1 MIFTV
6 PSGLIA
12 SVEGP
17 TIHYSAMIGASV
29 SKIKL
34 NALRGLRNDREKRDF
49 MTTGTAVGVAAAFR
63 SPIGGLL
70 LALEETGNDFIP

>member
-1 MIFTV
+1 
-6 PSGLIA
+6 
-12 SVEGP
+12 
-17 TIHYSAMIGASV
+17 MIGASV

-34 NALRGLRNDREKRDF
+34 KSLRGLRNDREKRDF

-70 LALEETGNDFIP
+70 LALEETGKFRVNCFYLKFP